1 MKIMVIADYE
11 EPGLWDYFNH
21 KKTENT
27 DLIISCGDLKPEYL
41 EFLTTVVN
49 CPLLFVRGNHDT
61 RYDDKYPEGCIDIDD
76 KMYDFNGIKIF
87 GLGGSY
93 RYRSGKDMYSEREMK
108 KRILLSKMKMTL
120 WSKMDIFVTHAPA
133 KGYGDLDDYAHQGFD
148 CFNDILNQYKP
159 KYMLHGHV
167 HKTYGDFK
175 REIDHPSGTKI
186 INAYGHVFIEL

>member
-21 KKTENT
+21 RKTEGT

-41 EFLTTVVN
+41 EFLTTMVN
-49 CPLLFVRGNHDT
+49 CPLIFVRGNHDD
-61 RYDDKYPEGCIDIDD
+61 RYDHKFPEGCIPIDD
-76 KMYDFNGIKIF
+76 KMYDIDGIKIF

-93 RYRSGKDMYSEREMK
+93 RYRDSKVMFTEKQMK
-108 KRILLSKMKMTL
+108 MRILKAKMKL
-120 WSKMDIFVTHAPA
+120 ALRDRIDILVTHAPA

-148 CFNDILNQYKP
+148 CFNDLLYQYKP
-159 KYMLHGHV
+159 KYLVHGHV
-167 HKTYGDFK
+167 HKEYGNFQ

-186 INAYGHVFIEL
+186 INAYGHVFIEI